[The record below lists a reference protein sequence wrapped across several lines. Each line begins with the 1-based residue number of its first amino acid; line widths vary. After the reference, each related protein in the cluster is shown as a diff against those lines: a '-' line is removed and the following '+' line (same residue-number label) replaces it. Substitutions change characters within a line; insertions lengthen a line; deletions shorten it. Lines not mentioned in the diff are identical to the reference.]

1 MSVAMG
7 RVLRLRRRRRRKNV
21 TSRIALK
28 GTAFRVV
35 HTQGVSD
42 AAFAAAFAL
51 ILRLWSGTMASSEDT
66 EITLGTGKLLVLFFG
81 LVAICALFF
90 ALGYSLGRKSE
101 PILAAAPAVQ
111 AAPPSRTSN
120 SATPA
125 ASPMTFYKNV
135 EQKDASAELT
145 PATDTKTDAPAAPT
159 NAAATQPATAG
170 SQAAAANSDAPSTVL
185 PTSAY
190 FVQVAAV
197 TKQEDADALVD
208 ALKKKDYPAFIAPQ
222 SKMDSFFHVQVGP
235 YSDVKDAEAMRT
247 RLVADGYS
255 PILKK

>member
-1 MSVAMG
+1 
-7 RVLRLRRRRRRKNV
+7 
-21 TSRIALK
+21 
-28 GTAFRVV
+28 
-35 HTQGVSD
+35 
-42 AAFAAAFAL
+42 
-51 ILRLWSGTMASSEDT
+51 MASSEDT

-101 PILAAAPAVQ
+101 PILAA
-111 AAPPSRTSN
+111 
-120 SATPA
+120 TPA
-125 ASPMTFYKNV
+125 AQPTAPRTTNSPNAAQPPMTFYKNV
-135 EQKDASAELT
+135 EQKDANAELT
-145 PATDTKTDAPAAPT
+145 SATDTKADSTAAPAA
-159 NAAATQPATAG
+159 AAPA
-170 SQAAAANSDAPSTVL
+170 QAAPASPSLDANSQAPSTVL

-208 ALKKKDYPAFIAPQ
+208 ALKKKDYPAFVAPQ
-222 SKMDSFFHVQVGP
+222 TKTDSFFHVQVGP

-247 RLVADGYS
+247 RLIADGYS